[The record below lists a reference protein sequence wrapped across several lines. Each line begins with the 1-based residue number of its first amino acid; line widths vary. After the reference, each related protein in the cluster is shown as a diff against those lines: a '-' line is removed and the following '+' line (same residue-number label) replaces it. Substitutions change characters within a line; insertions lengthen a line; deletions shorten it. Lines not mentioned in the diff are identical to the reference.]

1 MALLTIALGLPLAF
15 RLPVVRDHLSTS
27 KISVDVEDDLQT
39 VAQLLSRNR
48 ITAAPVVEDDTVVGI
63 LSRNDL
69 LRATCTVPADA
80 SDEAK
85 EEGLETIKATRVW
98 KVCHVR
104 DRAPR
109 ASPNPSPSR
118 AHDSAPR

>member
-1 MALLTIALGLPLAF
+1 MAFVTIAFGLPLAF

-27 KISVDVEDDLQT
+27 KISVEVEDDLQT

-48 ITAAPVVEDDTVVGI
+48 ITAAPIVEDDTVVGI

-69 LRATCTVPADA
+69 LRAICTVSADA

-85 EEGLETIKATRVW
+85 EEGLERIKATRVW
-98 KVCHVR
+98 KVCE

-109 ASPNPSPSR
+109 ASPNPSPNPS
-118 AHDSAPR
+118 P

>member
-69 LRATCTVPADA
+69 LRAICTVPADA

-98 KVCHVR
+98 KVCEIARPAPAPTRARSRAH

-109 ASPNPSPSR
+109 
-118 AHDSAPR
+118 